1 MTVLVPQMAFHPHQ
15 SSPWVGHGPT
25 TYMPTMNP
33 AMPPPSAPHVHHQS
47 HPQANGPAPQR
58 PYSPESY
65 RLEVL
70 QQPTMAK
77 AANGKDKDRKP
88 VDPPPI
94 LQLHVPSDEDPDG
107 VYRQSPYLIAV
118 AYLEYAHPPGPN
130 GQATPPA
137 NMMAGTTV
145 SSLHRLKDPTN
156 KEGAFFVFG
165 DLTIKSEG
173 EYVIRFDLLQMTMEN
188 MDEGEVWV
196 TICSVTSDHFKVH
209 AGRAFPGMA
218 ESTFLTRSFSDQGV
232 RLRLRKDS
240 RQIANKKKNLRMAD
254 QMDKQSGHRQGSAS
268 QNGGIP
274 QMDDRSYHD
283 YDEPLTKR
291 HRAEYSS
298 VNPGTQTQETG
309 AEIRWGAYAPAPGPA
324 YTSQQLSLGSVTT
337 GPPSS
342 SAVVSMAPSNERIP
356 THYSSLSHGFERQAH
371 MSHSPIQFSNPSAQS
386 PSHPFMFTAGSGT
399 GNNPPLNLAP
409 IPAHTQSAM
418 TSPIHNVSP
427 RSHGPLNG
435 APPSGTA
442 SPVGPNMYTT
452 APPTSNTHQ
461 PHHSPYA
468 NQGAYPSMPNAYD
481 HGSLREHGLGTPL
494 TATMPSENLNGSY
507 PIENTDPF
515 NHHLGHVV
523 NKTEDH

>member
-1 MTVLVPQMAFHPHQ
+1 MAFHAHQ
-15 SSPWVGHGPT
+15 SGHWVGHGPGPG
-25 TYMPTMNP
+25 YMPAMSP
-33 AMPPPSAPHVHHQS
+33 AMPPLSATQVHHQP
-47 HPQANGPAPQR
+47 HPQQSGPQPQR
-58 PYSPESY
+58 PETY

-118 AYLEYAHPPGPN
+118 AYLEYAHPPGPS

-173 EYVIRFDLLQMTMEN
+173 EYVIRFDLLQMTMDNLE
-188 MDEGEVWV
+188 DGEFWI
-196 TICSVTSDHFKVH
+196 TICSVTSDPFKVH

-240 RQIANKKKNLRMAD
+240 RQIANKKKNLRMTD
-254 QMDKQSGHRQGSAS
+254 QMDKQTAHRQGSAS
-268 QNGGIP
+268 QNGGMP
-274 QMDDRSYHD
+274 QIDDRQYHD
-283 YDEPLTKR
+283 YADEPVAKR
-291 HRAEYSS
+291 HRAEYATI
-298 VNPGTQTQETG
+298 NPGTPTQEG
-309 AEIRWGAYAPAPGPA
+309 PEMRWSNYPPQT
-324 YTSQQLSLGSVTT
+324 YLGSVTT
-337 GPPSS
+337 GPPT
-342 SAVVSMAPSNERIP
+342 SAATVSMPPPTGRID
-356 THYSSLSHGFERQAH
+356 THFSPLAQGPHGFERQ
-371 MSHSPIQFSNPSAQS
+371 SPINHSPIQFSNPATQNS
-386 PSHPFMFTAGSGT
+386 SHPFIFTAGSNT

-409 IPAHTQSAM
+409 IPPHHPQSALA
-418 TSPIHNVSP
+418 SPIHSVSP

-452 APPTSNTHQ
+452 APPTSNAHPTHQ
-461 PHHSPYA
+461 SPYT
-468 NQGAYPSMPNAYD
+468 NQGPYQSIQNAYD

-494 TATMPSENLNGSY
+494 TATMPSEGLNGSY
-507 PIENTDPF
+507 PIGGADSF
-515 NHHLGHVV
+515 DHHLNHMV
-523 NKTEDH
+523 NKTQQDH

>member
-1 MTVLVPQMAFHPHQ
+1 MAFHPHQ
-15 SSPWVGHGPT
+15 SGHWVGHGSG
-25 TYMPTMNP
+25 YMPAMSP
-33 AMPPPSAPHVHHQS
+33 AMPPLSGPQVHHQP
-47 HPQANGPAPQR
+47 HPQQNGPPPQR
-58 PYSPESY
+58 PESY

-118 AYLEYAHPPGPN
+118 AYLEYAHPPGSN

-173 EYVIRFDLLQMTMEN
+173 EYVIRFDLLQMAMDNME
-188 MDEGEVWV
+188 EGEFWV
-196 TICSVTSDHFKVH
+196 TICSVTSEAFKVH

-240 RQIANKKKNLRMAD
+240 RQIANKKKNLRLAD
-254 QMDKQSGHRQGSAS
+254 QMDKQTGHRRGSAS
-268 QNGGIP
+268 QNGGMP
-274 QMDDRSYHD
+274 QIGDRTYHEYD
-283 YDEPLTKR
+283 DEPGPKR
-291 HRAEYSS
+291 HRTEYSTM
-298 VNPGTQTQETG
+298 NPGTPTQEAG
-309 AEIRWGAYAPAPGPA
+309 PEMRWGSYPGPTGPTYA
-324 YTSQQLSLGSVTT
+324 SQQLSMGSVTT

-342 SAVVSMAPSNERIP
+342 TSTVSMPPPTGRID
-356 THYSSLSHGFERQAH
+356 THFSSLGQGPHAFERQSP
-371 MSHSPIQFSNPSAQS
+371 MSHSPIQFGNASAQNS
-386 PSHPFMFTAGSGT
+386 PHPFIFTGGSNQ

-409 IPAHTQSAM
+409 IPSHPQSAM

-461 PHHSPYA
+461 THHSPYT
-468 NQGAYPSMPNAYD
+468 NQGQYQSMQNAYD

-494 TATMPSENLNGSY
+494 TATMPSSEGLNGSY
-507 PIENTDPF
+507 PIGNADSF
-515 NHHLGHVV
+515 DHHLSHMV

>member
-1 MTVLVPQMAFHPHQ
+1 MAFHTHHSTQ
-15 SSPWVGHGPT
+15 WVSHGPPT
-25 TYMPTMNP
+25 GYMPAMSP
-33 AMPPPSAPHVHHQS
+33 AMPPLSGPPQVHHQQ
-47 HPQANGPAPQR
+47 HPQQSGPQPQR
-58 PYSPESY
+58 PESY

-130 GQATPPA
+130 GQSTPPA

-173 EYVIRFDLLQMTMEN
+173 EYVIRFDLLQMTMDNIE
-188 MDEGEVWV
+188 DGEFWV
-196 TICSVTSDHFKVH
+196 TICSVTSDPFKVH

-240 RQIANKKKNLRMAD
+240 RQIANKKKNMRMAD
-254 QMDKQSGHRQGSAS
+254 MDKQTGHRQGGAP
-268 QNGGIP
+268 QNGGMQPI
-274 QMDDRSYHD
+274 DERSYHD
-283 YDEPLTKR
+283 YAEEPVAKR
-291 HRAEYSS
+291 HRAEYSTI
-298 VNPGTQTQETG
+298 NPGTPTQEG
-309 AEIRWGAYAPAPGPA
+309 GPEMRWGPYGGPA
-324 YTSQQLSLGSVTT
+324 GPGYTSQQLALGSVTT

-342 SAVVSMAPSNERIP
+342 ATTVSMPPPTGRIE
-356 THYSSLSHGFERQAH
+356 THFSSLQGPHAYERQ
-371 MSHSPIQFSNPSAQS
+371 SPLNHSPIQFGNPNAPNS
-386 PSHPFMFTAGSGT
+386 SHPFIFTGGSNA

-409 IPAHTQSAM
+409 IPTHPQSAM
-418 TSPIHNVSP
+418 ASPIHNVSP

-442 SPVGPNMYTT
+442 SPVGPNLYTT

-461 PHHSPYA
+461 THHSPYS
-468 NQGAYPSMPNAYD
+468 NQGAYQGMTNAYD

-494 TATMPSENLNGSY
+494 TATMPSESLNGSY
-507 PIENTDPF
+507 PISGADSF
-515 NHHLGHVV
+515 DHHLGHMV
-523 NKTEDH
+523 NKTQQDH

>member
-1 MTVLVPQMAFHPHQ
+1 MAFHTHQ
-15 SSPWVGHGPT
+15 GGHWVGHGPGPG
-25 TYMPTMNP
+25 YMPAMSP
-33 AMPPPSAPHVHHQS
+33 AMPPLSGAQVHHQPHAQQS
-47 HPQANGPAPQR
+47 GPQPQR
-58 PYSPESY
+58 PETY

-70 QQPTMAK
+70 QQPAMAK
-77 AANGKDKDRKP
+77 AANDRKP

-173 EYVIRFDLLQMTMEN
+173 EYVIRFDLLQMTMDNLE
-188 MDEGEVWV
+188 DGEFWI
-196 TICSVTSDHFKVH
+196 TICSVTSDPFKVH

-240 RQIANKKKNLRMAD
+240 RQIANKKKNLRMTD
-254 QMDKQSGHRQGSAS
+254 QLDKQTSHRQGSAP
-268 QNGGIP
+268 QNGGMSQI
-274 QMDDRSYHD
+274 DDRSYHD
-283 YDEPLTKR
+283 YGDEPVAKR
-291 HRAEYSS
+291 HRLDYGTI
-298 VNPGTQTQETG
+298 NPGTPTQEG
-309 AEIRWGAYAPAPGPA
+309 GPDIRWNYGPPTGSAYA
-324 YTSQQLSLGSVTT
+324 TLGSVTT
-337 GPPSS
+337 GPPT
-342 SAVVSMAPSNERIP
+342 SATTVSMPPPTGRID
-356 THYSSLSHGFERQAH
+356 THFSPLPQGPHGFDRQSP
-371 MSHSPIQFSNPSAQS
+371 MNHSPIQFGNANAQS
-386 PSHPFMFTAGSGT
+386 SSHAYIFTGGSNT

-409 IPAHTQSAM
+409 IPPHHPQSALA
-418 TSPIHNVSP
+418 SPIHSVSP

-452 APPTSNTHQ
+452 APPTSNAHSTHQ
-461 PHHSPYA
+461 SPYG
-468 NQGAYPSMPNAYD
+468 NQGSYQSIQTAYD

-494 TATMPSENLNGSY
+494 TATMPSESLNGSY
-507 PIENTDPF
+507 PIGGADAF
-515 NHHLGHVV
+515 DHHLTHMV
-523 NKTEDH
+523 NKTQQDH